1 MVFGAL
7 NGFITHNQNIFCV
20 FFWSLFHS
28 FNRPIPLFF
37 AYIYVDVL
45 PSRTTEK
52 KQSFVENIWSAGST
66 VQRAK
71 LFFGEKKQCCVIC
84 EKKLFYLLTRFLP
97 SKQFFCYPLPF
108 VFISTY
114 KLTVQQ
120 KTNWRHWIVG
130 TIISGQVNICRS
142 IMELFF
148 WSNPFHRFFSSFYCA
163 RHNVRVIFNQP
174 RKKRILSC
182 SMH

>member
-28 FNRPIPLFF
+28 FNRPIILRI
-37 AYIYVDVL
+37 YICRCTPITHY
-45 PSRTTEK
+45 RK
-52 KQSFVENIWSAGST
+52 KTILCWKHMVCRFNSSKSKIILWW
-66 VQRAK
+66 K
-71 LFFGEKKQCCVIC
+71 KKQCCVIW

-130 TIISGQVNICRS
+130 TINSGQVNICRS